1 MNVSKGSS
9 FRFRLRQ
16 GVRRTFLIYSL
27 PALIPRASPSS
38 SDIKLR
44 RCLPFFHPA
53 ACLIYLH
60 AAAEIIE
67 VRRLVKLPPGRSR
80 LVRQLAR
87 DSKSLR
93 PLSLSHTICPCFGHL
108 CLTSWL
114 TAHRFCSIRRNL
126 IPPRHLIINRISCD
140 RPAPAR
146 ALTPSAPSAP
156 FVRPSVSIVTLL
168 FHPLP

>member
-1 MNVSKGSS
+1 MDLFSQPLSSLTVFTSSQQKTSPRHVTTLWLVNVSKGSS

-60 AAAEIIE
+60 ATAEIIE

-108 CLTSWL
+108 C
-114 TAHRFCSIRRNL
+114 
-126 IPPRHLIINRISCD
+126 
-140 RPAPAR
+140 
-146 ALTPSAPSAP
+146 ALP
-156 FVRPSVSIVTLL
+156 
-168 FHPLP
+168 HG